1 MMQLS
6 IIGKSARAFNAGK
19 RYIINSGGTRS
30 GKTFAILTLLHR
42 IAYRRPNLLISV
54 VSETFPHLRK
64 GAIRDFES
72 LMQQSNSWN
81 PEQWNKTDSTYSYK
95 NGSKIEFFSADS
107 PSKVHG
113 PQRDILFLNEAQNI
127 PHDIARHLLV
137 RTSGAVFVDFNPT
150 HEFWTHK
157 ELTNDPDAVWIHST
171 YKDNPWLSDAQVKEI
186 ERNRNNAMWW
196 RVYGEGLIGQVEG
209 LIFQSFESVDQ
220 LPDGGSRS
228 IGLDFGYTNDPT
240 AVIQAVIKDDT
251 LYLHELVYETGLR
264 NVEISN
270 RMKVAGVD
278 RYDTIFADSAEP
290 KSIDD
295 LHLMG
300 WDIHPAVKGAD
311 SILWG
316 LDVMRQYNLKVTK
329 TSLNLIRE
337 LRNYTYSKDKDGNY
351 INKPID
357 GYNHAIDAA
366 RYAVSMMQRSQLEYR
381 TTPVMTNNR
390 RL

>member
-1 MMQLS
+1 MSQLS
-6 IIGKSARAFNAGK
+6 IIGKSAKAFNEGK
-19 RYIINSGGTRS
+19 RYVINSGGTRS

-42 IAYRRPNLLISV
+42 IAYRRPNILISV

-64 GAIRDFES
+64 GAIRDYES
-72 LMQQSNSWN
+72 LMQQCNAWN
-81 PEQWNKTDSTYSYK
+81 PNSWNKTDSTYQYD
-95 NGSKIEFFSADS
+95 NGAKIEFFSADS
-107 PSKVHG
+107 TSKVHG

-127 PHDIARHLLV
+127 PHEIARHLLV
-137 RTSGAVFVDFNPT
+137 RTSGTVFIDFNPT

-157 ELTNDPDAVWIHST
+157 ELTEDADSVWIHST
-171 YKDNPWLSDAQVKEI
+171 YKDNPFLAEAQVKEI
-186 ERNRNNAMWW
+186 ERNRNNVMWW

-209 LIFQSFESVDQ
+209 LIFQSFDMVDHV
-220 LPDGGSRS
+220 PEGGRMS

-240 AVIQAVIKDDT
+240 AVIQTVIHDDT

-270 RMKVAGVD
+270 RIKVAGVD
-278 RYDTIFADSAEP
+278 RYDTIYADSAEP

-316 LDVMRQYNLKVTK
+316 LDVMRQYKLKVTK
-329 TSLNLIRE
+329 QSLNLIRE
-337 LRNYTYSKDKDGNY
+337 LRNYTYAKDKEGNY

-366 RYAVSMMQRSQLEYR
+366 RYAVSMMQRSQLEYN
-381 TTPVMTNNR
+381 TTPVITQNR